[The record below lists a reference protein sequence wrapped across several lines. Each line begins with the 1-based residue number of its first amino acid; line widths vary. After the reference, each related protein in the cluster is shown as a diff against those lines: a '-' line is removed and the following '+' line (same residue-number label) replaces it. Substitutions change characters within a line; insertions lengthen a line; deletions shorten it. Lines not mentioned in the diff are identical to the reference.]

1 MFCIS
6 GPSHGRKGSDFGAV
20 QSFTFRGACMLVDIS
35 GFSKFSAAMCSNGVS
50 GLDDLREVTNGFLG
64 HFVKIVYQYDG
75 DGLLYW
81 RHFLRYDSF
90 VVLNH
95 P

>member
-1 MFCIS
+1 MSLNHSSTNQS
-6 GPSHGRKGSDFGAV
+6 GNSSSDPSKV
-20 QSFTFRGACMLVDIS
+20 NSFSFNGACMLVDIS

-75 DGLLYW
+75 DGK
-81 RHFLRYDSF
+81 
-90 VVLNH
+90 
-95 P
+95 

>member
-1 MFCIS
+1 
-6 GPSHGRKGSDFGAV
+6 
-20 QSFTFRGACMLVDIS
+20 MLVDIS

-75 DGLLYW
+75 DGEKYMK
-81 RHFLRYDSF
+81 
-90 VVLNH
+90 
-95 P
+95 